1 MSFAGTRRWIV
12 KLSKTATMAALAVS
26 YLAKRR
32 GEGHIQARQVAEYLG
47 IIGSHLGR
55 SGGYYLETEPK
66 EVTLLQIVEAVEGPI
81 EGDIPVESDGNGL
94 AKPIDELKKA
104 CNRVAHSIRA
114 ELGRTS
120 VADMADLDSKPVL
133 ATIEHG
139 VAH

>member
-1 MSFAGTRRWIV
+1 M
-12 KLSKTATMAALAVS
+12 
-26 YLAKRR
+26 
-32 GEGHIQARQVAEYLG
+32 
-47 IIGSHLGR
+47 
-55 SGGYYLETEPK
+55 
-66 EVTLLQIVEAVEGPI
+66 TLRQIVEAVEGPI